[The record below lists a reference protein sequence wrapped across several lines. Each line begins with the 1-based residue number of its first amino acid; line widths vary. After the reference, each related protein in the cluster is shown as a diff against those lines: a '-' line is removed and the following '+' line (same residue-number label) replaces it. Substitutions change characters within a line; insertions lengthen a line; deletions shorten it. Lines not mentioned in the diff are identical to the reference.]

1 MELLEEDY
9 EPTEQECS
17 VSNEEAGEQPLEDKV
32 DSKEAAEVD
41 SKEKESSSYDP
52 ECTEY
57 RTVHPDPTPST
68 CPLL

>member
-1 MELLEEDY
+1 MF
-9 EPTEQECS
+9 S
-17 VSNEEAGEQPLEDKV
+17 SNKEAGEQPQEKLVDKV

-41 SKEKESSSYDP
+41 GKEKESSSYDP

-57 RTVHPDPTPST
+57 RTVYPDPTPST